1 MPAADDGRVKAYRKQ
16 ARDGTLPPVLM
27 WWVSGLDCGVILDG
41 HARLAAA
48 IAESVEP
55 PLLQLI
61 RTAPDD
67 EVAEGTERAVG
78 RYETEMARRA
88 GLRVRHGDA
97 VPDGAALLGPQL
109 AHDLRELDT
118 ARRPSR
124 AWPLEGG
131 QERWLRIAHG
141 VSDGQWPP
149 A

>member
-1 MPAADDGRVKAYRKQ
+1 M
-16 ARDGTLPPVLM
+16 
-27 WWVSGLDCGVILDG
+27 ILDG

-97 VPDGAALLGPQL
+97 VPDGAALLGQQL

-124 AWPLEGG
+124 AWALEGG